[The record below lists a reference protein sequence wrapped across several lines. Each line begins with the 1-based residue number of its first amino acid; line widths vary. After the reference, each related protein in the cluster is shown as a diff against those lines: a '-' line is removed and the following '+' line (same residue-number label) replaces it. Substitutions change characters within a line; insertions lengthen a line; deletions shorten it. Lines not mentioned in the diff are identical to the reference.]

1 MKTFREM
8 ISWELEQEKK
18 SAQTLQITTEEAGGK
33 LGSSILRKLRY
44 LSTSAEAPLRSSAS
58 HSAFSTPAAFYH

>member
-18 SAQTLQITTEEAGGK
+18 GGRTLQITTEEAAGK
-33 LGSSILRKLRY
+33 LGSCILRKIRH
-44 LSTSAEAPLRSSAS
+44 LSSSAEEQFKSAEP
-58 HSAFSTPAAFYH
+58 AFKSFC

>member
-18 SAQTLQITTEEAGGK
+18 GARTLQITTEEAASK
-33 LGSSILRKLRY
+33 LGACILRKLRH
-44 LSTSAEAPLRSSAS
+44 LSSNVDEQLSGAQP
-58 HSAFSTPAAFYH
+58 AFKTFY

>member
-18 SAQTLQITTEEAGGK
+18 SGQSLQITTEEAAGR
-33 LGSSILRKLRY
+33 LGSCILRRLRY
-44 LSTSAEAPLRSSAS
+44 LSTSAEAQLKSA
-58 HSAFSTPAAFYH
+58 APQCKPFA

>member
-18 SAQTLQITTEEAGGK
+18 SGQRLQITTEEAAGR
-33 LGSSILRKLRY
+33 LGSCILRKLRY
-44 LSTSAEAPLRSSAS
+44 LSATTEAQLKSAS
-58 HSAFSTPAAFYH
+58 ELKPFC

>member
-18 SAQTLQITTEEAGGK
+18 GAHTLQITTEEAAGK
-33 LGSSILRKLRY
+33 LGSYVLRKLRH
-44 LSTSAEAPLRSSAS
+44 LSSAEGSEKPSIPELKP
-58 HSAFSTPAAFYH
+58 FG

>member
-18 SAQTLQITTEEAGGK
+18 ACGFGDRDDIQTFIDFHDADEG
-33 LGSSILRKLRY
+33 RKPKY
-44 LSTSAEAPLRSSAS
+44 S
-58 HSAFSTPAAFYH
+58 

>member
-18 SAQTLQITTEEAGGK
+18 GARTLHITTEEAAGK
-33 LGSSILRKLRY
+33 LGSYVLRKLRH
-44 LSTSAEAPLRSSAS
+44 LSSAD
-58 HSAFSTPAAFYH
+58 SAAKTVAELKPLG